1 MLEGVLMSLTLAQ
14 ATTIIEAAL
23 KKGRAL
29 NLRPIGVAVLDA
41 RGVLVAYSGEDGGGL
56 FRPDIARA
64 KAHGCLGMNLGGRPL
79 AQRSADMPQ
88 FASALIEISGGK
100 FAPMPGGALV
110 RDAAGKI
117 VGSVGVSGDT
127 SDNDELCTVAGI
139 EAAGLK
145 ADTGA

>member
-1 MLEGVLMSLTLAQ
+1 MALSLAQ
-14 ATTIIEAAL
+14 ATTIIDAAL

-29 NLRPIGVAVLDA
+29 DLKPIGVAVLDA

-56 FRPDIARA
+56 FRADIARA
-64 KAHGCLGMNLGGRPL
+64 KAYGCLGMNLGGRPL

-88 FASALIEISGGK
+88 FASALIGISGGK

-110 RDAAGKI
+110 RDAAGAI
-117 VGSVGVSGDT
+117 MGSVGVSGDT
-127 SDNDELCTVAGI
+127 PDNDELCTVAGI

>member
-1 MLEGVLMSLTLAQ
+1 MTLSLAQ
-14 ATTIIEAAL
+14 AATIIDGAL
-23 KKGRAL
+23 KKGRSL
-29 NLRPIGVAVLDA
+29 NLKPIGVAVLDA

-64 KAHGCLGMNLGGRPL
+64 KAYGCLGMNLGGRPL
-79 AQRSADMPQ
+79 AQRSSDMPQ

-100 FAPMPGGALV
+100 FAPMLGGALV

-117 VGSVGVSGDT
+117 IGSVGVSGDT
-127 SDNDELCTVAGI
+127 SDNDELCTVTGI

>member
-1 MLEGVLMSLTLAQ
+1 MSLSLAQ
-14 ATTIIEAAL
+14 ATTIIGAAL
-23 KKGRAL
+23 NKARAL

-100 FAPMPGGALV
+100 FAPMAGGALV

-117 VGSVGVSGDT
+117 IGSVGVSGDT

-139 EAAGLK
+139 ETAGLK

>member
-1 MLEGVLMSLTLAQ
+1 MTLSLAQ
-14 ATTIIEAAL
+14 ATAIIAAAL

-29 NLRPIGVAVLDA
+29 NLKPIGVAVLDA

-64 KAHGCLGMNLGGRPL
+64 KAYGCLGMNLGGRPL

-110 RDAAGKI
+110 RDAGKI
-117 VGSVGVSGDT
+117 IGSVGVSGDT

-139 EAAGLK
+139 EAVGLK

>member
-1 MLEGVLMSLTLAQ
+1 MTLSLAQ
-14 ATTIIEAAL
+14 ATAIIAAAL

-29 NLRPIGVAVLDA
+29 KLKPIGVAVLDA

-64 KAHGCLGMNLGGRPL
+64 KAYGCLGMNLGGRPL

-110 RDAAGKI
+110 RDAGKI
-117 VGSVGVSGDT
+117 IGSVGVSGDT

-139 EAAGLK
+139 EAVGLK

>member
-1 MLEGVLMSLTLAQ
+1 MSLSLAQ

-29 NLRPIGVAVLDA
+29 SLRPIGVAVLDV

-64 KAHGCLGMNLGGRPL
+64 KAFGCLGMNLGGRPL

-100 FAPMPGGALV
+100 FAPMAGGALV
-110 RDAAGKI
+110 RDASGKI
-117 VGSVGVSGDT
+117 IGAVGVSGDT

>member
-1 MLEGVLMSLTLAQ
+1 MELVKEPFMSLSLAQ
-14 ATTIIEAAL
+14 ATTIIDGAL

-29 NLRPIGVAVLDA
+29 NLKPIGVA
-41 RGVLVAYSGEDGGGL
+41 VLVAYSGEDGGGL

-64 KAHGCLGMNLGGRPL
+64 KAYGCLGMNLGGRPL

-110 RDAAGKI
+110 RDTSGKI
-117 VGSVGVSGDT
+117 IGSVGVSGDT

>member
-1 MLEGVLMSLTLAQ
+1 MSLSLTQ
-14 ATTIIEAAL
+14 ATTIIDAAL
-23 KKGRAL
+23 KKARAL
-29 NLRPIGVAVLDA
+29 NLKSVGVAVLDA

-64 KAHGCLGMNLGGRPL
+64 KAYGCLGMNLGGRPL
-79 AQRSADMPQ
+79 DERSANMPQ
-88 FASALIEISGGK
+88 FASALVEISHGR
-100 FAPMPGGALV
+100 FAPMPGGALA
-110 RDAAGKI
+110 RDASGKI
-117 VGSVGVSGDT
+117 TGAVGVSGDT